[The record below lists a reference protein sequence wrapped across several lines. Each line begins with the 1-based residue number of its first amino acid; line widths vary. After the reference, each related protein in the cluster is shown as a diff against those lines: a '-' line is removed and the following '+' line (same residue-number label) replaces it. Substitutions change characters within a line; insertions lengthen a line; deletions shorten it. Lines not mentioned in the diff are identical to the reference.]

1 VIAIIL
7 LRDAIAL
14 IVITVEFDKLL
25 KIDDSLGRC
34 FGLSR
39 RVKSCGSE
47 QTGSKGSA
55 GGEVGR
61 EFPPI
66 RVVLDQRMIL
76 GVKPVTPQTT
86 SLRESKPMSRV
97 ARAKRSVGF
106 WFAGLAATWTAA
118 GAGPPTPPGLP
129 PLPSDPT
136 PVAASA
142 LPGGT
147 TSSTTMPYFDTPNFG
162 APAQSLGWYD
172 PTVSATQFPAMPGEP
187 TGLRSPTDRV
197 YPDPDPNS
205 STIFPGQYFRSLI
218 EQPMGFAG
226 RSGVRPTEPQV
237 SSDFVPIEDR
247 WRIGYPAWD
256 RYDKGHPLLDDYPF
270 VPGRPINPFR
280 QNVLKGDYPIMGQ
293 HTFFELTGSS
303 LSFIEYRQIPTQT
316 TPFESTARANEFAFF
331 GRPSQMFFTQ
341 FFNLSFDLFHGDAGF
356 KPVDWRIKVTP
367 VFNFNSLA
375 TNELAQVNP
384 NVLSGTAR
392 NRSFVA
398 LQEAFAEVKIA
409 DTSANYDFI
418 SARAGNQL
426 FVSDFRGFIFAD
438 VNRAIRLFGTANS
451 NRDQYNL
458 VYLRQWEKDTN
469 SGLNTFSDRNQN
481 IFIANYYRQDFI
493 FPGYTAQAS
502 IHYNNDNPSFKINQ
516 NNFLNRPDPAGIYQ
530 RHQVDAVYLGFAGDG
545 HWNRF
550 NLTNAFY
557 WVVGRDSMNP
567 LANRAQ
573 QISAQFAAVELSYD
587 RDWMRFR
594 TSFLY
599 ASGDSNINNG
609 HATGFDSILDAQVF
623 AGGIFSYLQRQAI
636 PIFGVNLVNLGSF
649 LPDLR
654 SSKIQGQSNFVN
666 PGEVLFNIG
675 QDMDLTPKLKMVNNL
690 NFTQFAQTNVL
701 SQFLY
706 AGHIHHT
713 IGAEPST
720 GFEYRPFLNDAVVI
734 VAGAAVL
741 LPGMGFRDI
750 YSNFGQ
756 RVDTPFAGFT
766 SVVLAF

>member
-1 VIAIIL
+1 
-7 LRDAIAL
+7 
-14 IVITVEFDKLL
+14 
-25 KIDDSLGRC
+25 
-34 FGLSR
+34 
-39 RVKSCGSE
+39 
-47 QTGSKGSA
+47 
-55 GGEVGR
+55 
-61 EFPPI
+61 
-66 RVVLDQRMIL
+66 
-76 GVKPVTPQTT
+76 
-86 SLRESKPMSRV
+86 MSRA
-97 ARAKRSVGF
+97 ARATRSVTF
-106 WFAGLAATWTAA
+106 WLAGIAAAWTAA

-129 PLPSDPT
+129 TLPDDPS
-136 PVAASA
+136 PISASS
-142 LPGGT
+142 LPGGST
-147 TSSTTMPYFDTPNFG
+147 PSTPVLVSPISQFDSPDVSGPSTSTSGLNDPTFR
-162 APAQSLGWYD
+162 PAQYPFLPDS
-172 PTVSATQFPAMPGEP
+172 P
-187 TGLRSPTDRV
+187 TGLRSPIDPT
-197 YPDPDPNS
+197 YPDPG
-205 STIFPGQYFRSLI
+205 STSIANPGSYYRALT
-218 EQPMGFAG
+218 EPPMGFSG
-226 RSGVRPTEPQV
+226 RSGVKKTEPQV

-256 RYDKGHPLLDDYPF
+256 RYGKGHPLLDDYPY

-280 QNVLKGDYPIMGQ
+280 QNVLKGDYPILGQ

-303 LSFIEYRQIPTQT
+303 LTFLEFRSVPTQT

-331 GRPSQMFFTQ
+331 GRPYQGFITQ
-341 FFNLSFDLFHGDAGF
+341 FFNLSFDLFHGDGGF
-356 KPVDWRIKVTP
+356 KPVDWRIKATP
-367 VFNFNSLA
+367 VFNINSLS

-384 NVLSGTAR
+384 NVLSGTNR
-392 NRSFVA
+392 NRTFFA

-409 DTSANYDFI
+409 DTSPNYDFM
-418 SARAGNQL
+418 SARVGNQL

-438 VNRAIRLFGTANS
+438 VNRGARLFGTANA

-458 VYLRQWEKDTN
+458 VYFRQWEKDTN
-469 SGLNTFSDRNQN
+469 SGLNSFSDRNQN

-516 NNFLNRPDPAGIYQ
+516 NNFLNRPDPVGTYQ
-530 RHQVDAVYLGFAGDG
+530 RHQVDAVYFGFAGDG

-573 QISAQFAAVELSYD
+573 QISAQFAAIELSYD

-623 AGGIFSYLQRQAI
+623 AGGIFSYLQRQSI

-675 QDMDLTPKLKMVNNL
+675 QDMDLTPKLKMVNNM
-690 NFTQFAQTNVL
+690 NFMQFAQTNVL

-706 AGHIHHT
+706 AGHIHHS
-713 IGAEPST
+713 IGAEPSS

-734 VAGAAVL
+734 VSGVAVL

-756 RVDTPFAGFT
+756 RVDTPFAVFS
-766 SVVLAF
+766 SVVLSF